1 LLEYVHETARAEYDG
16 HPGETMFQEQQPMS
30 MEPKQSLLRCIPP
43 MTDLLKS
50 PAVAG
55 WLKAHSPALVT
66 DCLRGAVASV
76 RQQVLED
83 GGGGCGPEHVAAE
96 AVLARA
102 AELLAQ
108 ATTPHLRE
116 AINATGIILHTGLGR
131 AVFPT
136 SVVDSMMAEMKGYTT
151 LAVDRESG
159 ERIERDE
166 LVEYILTELTGAEA
180 ATVVN
185 NNAAATML
193 VLAAL
198 AAQKE
203 VIVSRGQLIEIGGS
217 FRLPEVMAQSQARLV
232 EVGATNRTHLKDY
245 QGAITPNTA
254 AIMRVHPS
262 NYRIVGFTS
271 ETPLTDLTE
280 LAHRHGLILIDD
292 LGAGALLD
300 LEQFGLPHEPTV
312 RESIQAGADAVLFSG
327 DKLIGASQAGI
338 IVGRKQIINRL
349 RKHPLMRAMRV
360 DKTCLLVLERTLHLF
375 RNPDLL
381 RREHPTYRMICTP
394 VGVLRQRAKMLVD
407 GLAQA
412 APGVNAN
419 IETSVAYLGSGSLP
433 TEALPS
439 ARVSVSVPGLSA
451 SELARR
457 LRLDEACVFS
467 RIEDDLVRLDMRTIT
482 DEQVPAIAAAFGRIA
497 RDPAVGVEGTTDA
510 TLSKSGVQNPQS
522 ETNSKP

>member
-1 LLEYVHETARAEYDG
+1 MA
-16 HPGETMFQEQQPMS
+16 S
-30 MEPKQSLLRCIPP
+30 EPKQDLLKCIPP
-43 MTDLLKS
+43 ITELLKG
-50 PAVAG
+50 PKVLG
-55 WLKAHSPALVT
+55 WLKTHPVSLVT
-66 DCLRGAVASV
+66 DCLRGATAGARAEILADS
-76 RQQVLED
+76 
-83 GGGGCGPEHVAAE
+83 GGRCGPEHVTTE

-102 AELLAQ
+102 AALLAQ
-108 ATTPHLRE
+108 ATTPHLRA

-131 AVFPT
+131 AVFPGG
-136 SVVDSMMAEMKGYTT
+136 VVDSMLAELKGYST

-159 ERIERDE
+159 ERMERDE

-245 QGAITPNTA
+245 EKAVTAETA

-262 NYRIVGFTS
+262 NYRVVGFTS
-271 ETPLTDLTE
+271 EVPLRELAE
-280 LAHRHGLILIDD
+280 LAHGRGLIMIDD
-292 LGAGALLD
+292 LGAGALLG

-312 RESIQAGADAVLFSG
+312 RESIEAGADVVLFSG
-327 DKLIGASQAGI
+327 DKLIGASQAGVV
-338 IVGRKQIINRL
+338 VGRKELIGRL

-375 RNPDLL
+375 REPDLL
-381 RREHPTYRMICTP
+381 RREHPLYQMICTP
-394 VGVLRQRAKMLVD
+394 VGALRTRAKA
-407 GLAQA
+407 LADAVAKA
-412 APGVNAN
+412 APKAVLNA
-419 IETSVAYLGSGSLP
+419 EAGAAFLGSGSLP
-433 TEALPS
+433 TEAIPS
-439 ARVSVSVPGLSA
+439 VVVSVSVAGLSA

-457 LRLDEACVFS
+457 LRLDDACVFC
-467 RIEDDLVRLDMRTIT
+467 RIEDDLVRLDMRTLT
-482 DEQVPAIAAAFGRIA
+482 DEQLPAIAAALGRVA
-497 RDPAVGVEGTTDA
+497 
-510 TLSKSGVQNPQS
+510 Q
-522 ETNSKP
+522 